1 MKKVIILFVA
11 LILLTGCKECKK
23 CTPCEKCETE
33 TKVTHEELKDIL
45 ISYGY
50 YVYQDGIFAK
60 DSGNIKTYEINIKDL
75 YERNKYDIIP
85 FIRNN
90 CKLETTKIEFT
101 ISSLEPLVF
110 EYNPILDCE

>member
-11 LILLTGCKECKK
+11 LILLTGCKECEK

-50 YVYQDGIFAK
+50 YVYQDGVFAK
-60 DSGNIKTYEINIKDL
+60 DSSDIKTYEMAKKYV
-75 YERNKYDIIP
+75 YENSLIIDEESMERYIRNKYKR
-85 FIRNN
+85 FI
-90 CKLETTKIEFT
+90 
-101 ISSLEPLVF
+101 
-110 EYNPILDCE
+110 

>member
-11 LILLTGCKECKK
+11 LILLTGCKECEK

-50 YVYQDGIFAK
+50 YD
-60 DSGNIKTYEINIKDL
+60 
-75 YERNKYDIIP
+75 
-85 FIRNN
+85 
-90 CKLETTKIEFT
+90 
-101 ISSLEPLVF
+101 
-110 EYNPILDCE
+110 